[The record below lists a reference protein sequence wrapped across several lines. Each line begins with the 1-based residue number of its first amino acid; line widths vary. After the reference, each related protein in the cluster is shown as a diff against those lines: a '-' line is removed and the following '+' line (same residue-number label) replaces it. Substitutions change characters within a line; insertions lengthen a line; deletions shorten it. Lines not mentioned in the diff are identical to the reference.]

1 MKKRP
6 NGPRNL
12 KAGGFTNGLWRL
24 EEREMNYRKQFNERK
39 LTSAEEYTRR
49 AKEASENG
57 EHETARFLREMAQ
70 HQLDM
75 MMAEEE

>member
-1 MKKRP
+1 VIC
-6 NGPRNL
+6 
-12 KAGGFTNGLWRL
+12 GGNSEKGKSK
-24 EEREMNYRKQFNERK
+24 MSYRKQFNERK
-39 LTSAEEYTRR
+39 LTSAEEYIRR
-49 AKEASENG
+49 AKEASKNG

>member
-39 LTSAEEYTRR
+39 LTSAEEYIRR

-75 MMAEEE
+75 MMTEEE

>member
-1 MKKRP
+1 MTR
-6 NGPRNL
+6 
-12 KAGGFTNGLWRL
+12 
-24 EEREMNYRKQFNERK
+24 NYRKQFNERK